1 MTKTRITMATV
12 AKLNLK
18 FTKTQEKAWRTLN
31 KTQCKELVL
40 AWSRQSGKSCFL
52 EFCCIY
58 WLLKKSSNIG
68 YITPQFAHSRKV
80 YSDITRILEP
90 TGLIK
95 TANASTLQI
104 ELVNGNKLSF
114 FSAES
119 PTAIRGNTFK
129 GLCVIDE
136 AAFIADTTSDGQDFF
151 NSILMPT
158 CKAHKPK
165 VIYAST
171 PLAKSGTFYNK
182 FMRGQEQHLRDASN
196 KVYSIKATI
205 YDDSLLTEEEIQ
217 DIKDSIPEA
226 SFEREFMVEFMDNAL
241 SAFSD
246 YTDKFTLK
254 KQIDFNQPL
263 WIGVDFHSVGSDS
276 TILTLI
282 NKENDVWQYEIKGG
296 LDAQY
301 RQIADIIDKCKKLVI
316 AYMESNSIGEV
327 MLNEVKKLTKQ
338 RSKVIEWCTTNDSKE
353 TQVGLVQTL
362 MTKDMM
368 HFEEKNTQLKNQL
381 DVFGYSISK
390 SKRITYSALSGQHDD
405 RVLSLMIAT
414 QAKEDYAYSGGS
426 NIVFIKGGNSRMSM
440 R

>member
-1 MTKTRITMATV
+1 MATV

-18 FTKTQEKAWRTLN
+18 FTKTQEKAWRILN
-31 KTQCKELVL
+31 MANCKELVL
-40 AWSRQSGKSCFL
+40 AWSRQSGKSVFL

-58 WLLKKSSNIG
+58 FLLKKWANIG

-80 YSDITRILEP
+80 YSDIIKILEP

-104 ELVNGNKLSF
+104 ELINGNRLSF

-119 PTAIRGNTFK
+119 PTAIRGNSFR
-129 GLCVIDE
+129 GLVVVDE
-136 AAFIADTTSDGQDFF
+136 AAFINDTTSDGQDFF

-158 CKAHKPK
+158 CKAYKPK

-171 PLAKSGTFYNK
+171 PLAKSGTFYTK
-182 FMRGQEQHLRDASN
+182 FMRGQEGHPHTDTPN

-205 YDDSLLTEEEIQ
+205 YDDSLITAEEIEE
-217 DIKDSIPEA
+217 IKNSIPEA
-226 SFEREFMVEFMDNAL
+226 SFKREFMVEFMDNAM
-241 SAFSD
+241 SAFTD

-276 TILTLI
+276 TIVSLI
-282 NKENDVWQYEIKGG
+282 NADDDVWQIEIKGG

-301 RQIADIIDKCKKLVI
+301 RQIANILDKCKKLVI

-338 RSKVIEWCTTNDSKE
+338 KSKIIEWCTTNESKE
-353 TQVGLVQTL
+353 IQVGLVQTHL
-362 MTKDMM
+362 TKDMM
-368 HFEEKNTQLKNQL
+368 HFEESNKQLKNQF
-381 DVFGYSISK
+381 DTFGYAISK
-390 SKRITYSALSGQHDD
+390 TKKITYAALSGHHDD
-405 RVLSLMIAT
+405 RVLSLMIAM
-414 QAKEDYAYSGGS
+414 QAKEDYQWSNGN
-426 NIVFIKGGNSRMSM
+426 NIVFIKGGVSRMSM

>member
-1 MTKTRITMATV
+1 MATV

-18 FTKTQEKAWRTLN
+18 FTKTQEKAWRILN
-31 KTQCKELVL
+31 MANCKELVL
-40 AWSRQSGKSCFL
+40 AWSRQSGKSVFL

-58 WLLKKSSNIG
+58 FLLKKWANIG

-80 YSDITRILEP
+80 YSDIIKILEP

-104 ELVNGNKLSF
+104 ELINGNRLSF

-119 PTAIRGNTFK
+119 PTAIRGNSFR
-129 GLCVIDE
+129 GLVVVDE
-136 AAFIADTTSDGQDFF
+136 AAFINDTTSDGQDFF

-158 CKAHKPK
+158 CKAYKPK

-171 PLAKSGTFYNK
+171 PLAKSGTFYTK
-182 FMRGQEQHLRDASN
+182 FMRGQEGHPHTDTPN

-205 YDDSLLTEEEIQ
+205 YDDSLITAEEIEE
-217 DIKDSIPEA
+217 IKNSIPEA
-226 SFEREFMVEFMDNAL
+226 SFKREFMVEFMDNAM
-241 SAFSD
+241 SAFTD

-276 TILTLI
+276 TIVSLI
-282 NKENDVWQYEIKGG
+282 NSDNDVWQIEIKGG

-301 RQIADIIDKCKKLVI
+301 RQIANILDKCKKLVI

-338 RSKVIEWCTTNDSKE
+338 RSKVIEWCTTNESKE
-353 TQVGLVQTL
+353 IQVGLVQTHL
-362 MTKDMM
+362 TKDMM
-368 HFEEKNTQLKNQL
+368 HFEESNKQLKNQF
-381 DVFGYSISK
+381 DTFGYAISK
-390 SKRITYSALSGQHDD
+390 TRKITYAALSGHHDD
-405 RVLSLMIAT
+405 RVLSLMIAM

-426 NIVFIKGGNSRMSM
+426 NIVFIKGGVSRMSM

>member
-1 MTKTRITMATV
+1 MATV

-18 FTKTQEKAWRTLN
+18 FTKTQEKAWRILN
-31 KTQCKELVL
+31 MANCKELVL
-40 AWSRQSGKSCFL
+40 AWSRQSGKSVFL

-58 WLLKKSSNIG
+58 FLLKKWANIG

-80 YSDITRILEP
+80 YSDIIKILEP
-90 TGLIK
+90 TGLIR

-104 ELVNGNKLSF
+104 ELINGNRLSF

-119 PTAIRGNTFK
+119 PTAIRGNSFR
-129 GLCVIDE
+129 GLVVVDE
-136 AAFIADTTSDGQDFF
+136 AAFVNDTTSDGQDFF

-158 CKAHKPK
+158 CKAYKPK

-171 PLAKSGTFYNK
+171 PLAKSGTFYTK
-182 FMRGQEQHLRDASN
+182 FMRGQEGHPHTETPN

-205 YDDSLLTEEEIQ
+205 YDDSLITAEEIEE
-217 DIKDSIPEA
+217 IKNSIPEA
-226 SFEREFMVEFMDNAL
+226 SFQREFMVEFMDNAM
-241 SAFSD
+241 SAFTD

-276 TILTLI
+276 TIVSLI
-282 NKENDVWQYEIKGG
+282 NDDDDVWQIEIKGG

-301 RQIADIIDKCKKLVI
+301 RQIANILDKCKKLVI

-338 RSKVIEWCTTNDSKE
+338 KSKIIEWCTTNESKE
-353 TQVGLVQTL
+353 IQVGLVQTHL
-362 MTKDMM
+362 TKDMM
-368 HFEEKNTQLKNQL
+368 HFEESNKQLKNQF
-381 DVFGYSISK
+381 DTFGYAISK
-390 SKRITYSALSGQHDD
+390 TKKITYAALSGHHDD
-405 RVLSLMIAT
+405 RVLSLMIAM

-426 NIVFIKGGNSRMSM
+426 NIVFIKGGVSRMSM

>member
-1 MTKTRITMATV
+1 MATV

-18 FTKTQEKAWRTLN
+18 FTKTQEKAWRILN
-31 KTQCKELVL
+31 MANCKELVL
-40 AWSRQSGKSCFL
+40 AWSRQSGKSVFL

-58 WLLKKSSNIG
+58 FLLKKWANIG

-80 YSDITRILEP
+80 YSDIIKILEP

-104 ELVNGNKLSF
+104 ELINGNRLSF

-119 PTAIRGNTFK
+119 PTAIRGNSFR
-129 GLCVIDE
+129 GLVVVDE
-136 AAFIADTTSDGQDFF
+136 AAFVADTTSDGQDFF

-158 CKAHKPK
+158 CKAYKPK

-171 PLAKSGTFYNK
+171 PLAKSGTFYTK
-182 FMRGQEQHLRDASN
+182 FMRGQEGHPHTDTPN

-205 YDDSLLTEEEIQ
+205 YDDSLITEEEIEE
-217 DIKDSIPEA
+217 IKNSIPEA
-226 SFEREFMVEFMDNAL
+226 SFKREFMVEFMDNAM
-241 SAFSD
+241 SAFTD

-276 TILTLI
+276 TIVSLI
-282 NKENDVWQYEIKGG
+282 NANNDVWQIEIKGG

-301 RQIADIIDKCKKLVI
+301 RQIANILDKCKKLVI

-338 RSKVIEWCTTNDSKE
+338 RSKVIEWCTTNESKE
-353 TQVGLVQTL
+353 IQVGLVQTHL
-362 MTKDMM
+362 TKDMM
-368 HFEEKNTQLKNQL
+368 HFEESNKQLKNQF
-381 DVFGYSISK
+381 DTFSYSISK
-390 SKRITYSALSGQHDD
+390 TRKITYAALSGHHDD
-405 RVLSLMIAT
+405 RVLSLMIAV
-414 QAKEDYAYSGGS
+414 QSKEDYAYSGGS
-426 NIVFIKGGNSRMSM
+426 NIVFIKGGVSRMSM

>member
-1 MTKTRITMATV
+1 MATV

-18 FTKTQEKAWRTLN
+18 FTKTQDKAWRILN
-31 KTQCKELVL
+31 MANCKELVL
-40 AWSRQSGKSCFL
+40 AWSRQSGKSVFL

-58 WLLKKSSNIG
+58 FLLKKWANIG

-80 YSDITRILEP
+80 YSDIIKILEP

-104 ELVNGNKLSF
+104 ELINGNRLSF

-119 PTAIRGNTFK
+119 PTAIRGNSFR
-129 GLCVIDE
+129 GLVVVDE
-136 AAFIADTTSDGQDFF
+136 AAFINDTTSDGQDFF

-158 CKAHKPK
+158 CKAYKPK

-171 PLAKSGTFYNK
+171 PLAKSGTFYTK
-182 FMRGQEQHLRDASN
+182 FMRGREGHPHTDTPN

-205 YDDSLLTEEEIQ
+205 YDDSLITAEEIEE
-217 DIKDSIPEA
+217 IKNSIPEA
-226 SFEREFMVEFMDNAL
+226 SFQREFMVEFMDNAM
-241 SAFSD
+241 SAFTD

-276 TILTLI
+276 TIVSLI
-282 NKENDVWQYEIKGG
+282 NSDNDVWQIEIKGG

-301 RQIADIIDKCKKLVI
+301 RQIANILDKCKKLVI

-338 RSKVIEWCTTNDSKE
+338 RSKIIEWCTTNESKE
-353 TQVGLVQTL
+353 IQVGLVQTHL
-362 MTKDMM
+362 TKDMM
-368 HFEEKNTQLKNQL
+368 HFEENNKQLKNQF
-381 DVFGYSISK
+381 DTFGYSISK
-390 SKRITYSALSGQHDD
+390 TRKITYAALSGHHDD
-405 RVLSLMIAT
+405 RVLSLMIAM

-426 NIVFIKGGNSRMSM
+426 NIVFIKGGVSRMSM

>member
-1 MTKTRITMATV
+1 MATV

-18 FTKTQEKAWRTLN
+18 FTKTQEKAWRILN
-31 KTQCKELVL
+31 MANCKELVL
-40 AWSRQSGKSCFL
+40 AWSRQSGKSVFL

-58 WLLKKSSNIG
+58 FLLKKWANIG

-80 YSDITRILEP
+80 YSDIIKILEP

-104 ELVNGNKLSF
+104 ELINGNRLSF

-119 PTAIRGNTFK
+119 PTAIRGNSFR
-129 GLCVIDE
+129 GLVVIDE
-136 AAFIADTTSDGQDFF
+136 AAFVADTTSDGQDFF

-158 CKAHKPK
+158 CKAYKPK

-171 PLAKSGTFYNK
+171 PLAKSGTFYTK
-182 FMRGQEQHLRDASN
+182 FMRGQEGHPHTDTPN

-205 YDDSLLTEEEIQ
+205 YDDSLITEEEIEE
-217 DIKDSIPEA
+217 IKNSIPEA
-226 SFEREFMVEFMDNAL
+226 SFKREFMVEFMDNAM
-241 SAFSD
+241 SAFTD

-276 TILTLI
+276 TIVSLL
-282 NKENDVWQYEIKGG
+282 NADNDVWQIEIKGG

-301 RQIADIIDKCKKLVI
+301 RQIANILDKCKKLVI

-338 RSKVIEWCTTNDSKE
+338 RSKVIEWCTTNESKE
-353 TQVGLVQTL
+353 IQVGLVQTHL
-362 MTKDMM
+362 TKDMM
-368 HFEEKNTQLKNQL
+368 HFEEANKQLKNQF
-381 DVFGYSISK
+381 DTFSYSISK
-390 SKRITYSALSGQHDD
+390 TRKITYAALSGHHDD
-405 RVLSLMIAT
+405 RVLSLMIAM

-426 NIVFIKGGNSRMSM
+426 NIVFIKGGVSRMSM

>member
-1 MTKTRITMATV
+1 MATV

-18 FTKTQEKAWRTLN
+18 FTKTQEKAWRILN
-31 KTQCKELVL
+31 MANCKELVL
-40 AWSRQSGKSCFL
+40 AWSRQSGKSVFL

-58 WLLKKSSNIG
+58 FLLKKWANIG

-80 YSDITRILEP
+80 YSDIIKILEP

-104 ELVNGNKLSF
+104 ELINGNRLSF

-119 PTAIRGNTFK
+119 PTAIRGNSFR
-129 GLCVIDE
+129 GLVVVDE
-136 AAFIADTTSDGQDFF
+136 AAFVNDTTSDGQDFF

-158 CKAHKPK
+158 CKAYKPK

-171 PLAKSGTFYNK
+171 PLAKSGTFYTK
-182 FMRGQEQHLRDASN
+182 FMRGQEGHPHTDTPN

-205 YDDSLLTEEEIQ
+205 YDDSLITAEEIEE
-217 DIKDSIPEA
+217 IKNSIPEA
-226 SFEREFMVEFMDNAL
+226 SFKREFMVEFMDNAM
-241 SAFSD
+241 SAFTD

-276 TILTLI
+276 TIVSLI
-282 NKENDVWQYEIKGG
+282 NTDNDVWQIEIKGG

-301 RQIADIIDKCKKLVI
+301 RQIANILDKCKKLVI
-316 AYMESNSIGEV
+316 AYMESNSIGKT
-327 MLNEVKKLTKQ
+327 MTNEIFKLTKQ
-338 RSKVIEWCTTNDSKE
+338 KSKIIEWCTTNESKE
-353 TQVGLVQTL
+353 IQVGLVQTHL
-362 MTKDMM
+362 TKDMM
-368 HFEEKNTQLKNQL
+368 HFEESNKQLKNQF
-381 DVFGYSISK
+381 DTFGYAISK
-390 SKRITYSALSGQHDD
+390 TKKITYAALSGHHDD
-405 RVLSLMIAT
+405 RVLSLMIAM
-414 QAKEDYAYSGGS
+414 QAKEDYQWSNGS
-426 NIVFIKGGNSRMSM
+426 NIVFIKGGVSRMSM

>member
-1 MTKTRITMATV
+1 MATV

-18 FTKTQEKAWRTLN
+18 FTKTQEKAWRILN
-31 KTQCKELVL
+31 MANCKELVL
-40 AWSRQSGKSCFL
+40 AWSRQSGKSVFL

-58 WLLKKSSNIG
+58 FLLKKWANIG

-80 YSDITRILEP
+80 YSDIIKILEP

-104 ELVNGNKLSF
+104 ELINGNRLSF

-119 PTAIRGNTFK
+119 PTAIRGNSFR
-129 GLCVIDE
+129 GLVVVDE
-136 AAFIADTTSDGQDFF
+136 AAFINDTTSDGQDFF

-158 CKAHKPK
+158 CKSYKPK
-165 VIYAST
+165 LIYAST
-171 PLAKSGTFYNK
+171 PLAKSGTFYTK
-182 FMRGQEQHLRDASN
+182 FMRGQEGHPHTDTPN

-205 YDDSLLTEEEIQ
+205 YDDSLITTEEIEEI
-217 DIKDSIPEA
+217 KNSIPEA
-226 SFEREFMVEFMDNAL
+226 SFQREFMVEFMDNAM
-241 SAFSD
+241 SAFTD

-276 TILTLI
+276 TIVSLI
-282 NKENDVWQYEIKGG
+282 NADNDVWQIEIKGG

-301 RQIADIIDKCKKLVI
+301 RQIANILDKCKKLTI
-316 AYMESNSIGEV
+316 AYLESNSIGQV

-338 RSKVIEWCTTNDSKE
+338 KSKIIEWCTTNESKE
-353 TQVGLVQTL
+353 IQVGLVQTHL
-362 MTKDMM
+362 TKDMM
-368 HFEEKNTQLKNQL
+368 HFEENNKQLKNQF
-381 DVFGYSISK
+381 DTFGYSISK
-390 SKRITYSALSGQHDD
+390 TRKITYAALSGHHDD
-405 RVLSLMIAT
+405 RVLSLMIAM

-426 NIVFIKGGNSRMSM
+426 NIVFIKGGVSRMSM

>member
-1 MTKTRITMATV
+1 MATV

-18 FTKTQEKAWRTLN
+18 FTKTQEKAWRILN
-31 KTQCKELVL
+31 MANCKELVL
-40 AWSRQSGKSCFL
+40 AWSRQSGKSVFL

-58 WLLKKSSNIG
+58 FLLKKWANIG

-80 YSDITRILEP
+80 YSDIIKILEP

-104 ELVNGNKLSF
+104 ELINGNRLSF

-119 PTAIRGNTFK
+119 PTAIRGNSFR
-129 GLCVIDE
+129 GLVVVDE
-136 AAFIADTTSDGQDFF
+136 AAFVNDTTSDGQDFF

-158 CKAHKPK
+158 CKAYKPK

-171 PLAKSGTFYNK
+171 PLAKSGTFYTK
-182 FMRGQEQHLRDASN
+182 FMRGKEGHPHTDTPN

-205 YDDSLLTEEEIQ
+205 YDDSLITAEEIEE
-217 DIKDSIPEA
+217 IKNSIPEA
-226 SFEREFMVEFMDNAL
+226 SFQREFMVEFMDNAM
-241 SAFSD
+241 SAFTD

-276 TILTLI
+276 TIVSLI
-282 NKENDVWQYEIKGG
+282 NSDNDVWQIEIKGG

-301 RQIADIIDKCKKLVI
+301 RQIANILDKCKKLVI

-338 RSKVIEWCTTNDSKE
+338 KSKIIEWCTTNESKE
-353 TQVGLVQTL
+353 IQVGLVQTHL
-362 MTKDMM
+362 TKDMM
-368 HFEEKNTQLKNQL
+368 HFEESNKQLKNQF
-381 DVFGYSISK
+381 DTFGYAISK
-390 SKRITYSALSGQHDD
+390 TRKITYAALSGHHDD
-405 RVLSLMIAT
+405 RVLSLMIAM

-426 NIVFIKGGNSRMSM
+426 NIVFIKGGVSRMSM

>member
-1 MTKTRITMATV
+1 MATV

-18 FTKTQEKAWRTLN
+18 FTKTQEKAWRILN
-31 KTQCKELVL
+31 MANCKELVL
-40 AWSRQSGKSCFL
+40 AWSRQSGKSVFL

-58 WLLKKSSNIG
+58 FLLKKWANIG

-80 YSDITRILEP
+80 YSDIIKILEP

-104 ELVNGNKLSF
+104 ELINGNRLSF

-119 PTAIRGNTFK
+119 PTAIRGNSFR
-129 GLCVIDE
+129 GLVVVDE
-136 AAFIADTTSDGQDFF
+136 AAFINDTTSDGQDFF

-158 CKAHKPK
+158 CKSYKPK
-165 VIYAST
+165 LIYAST
-171 PLAKSGTFYNK
+171 PLAKSGTFYTK
-182 FMRGQEQHLRDASN
+182 FMRGQEGHPHTDTPN

-205 YDDSLLTEEEIQ
+205 YDDSLITAEEIEE
-217 DIKDSIPEA
+217 IKNSIPEA
-226 SFEREFMVEFMDNAL
+226 SFKREFMVEFMDNAM
-241 SAFSD
+241 SAFTD

-276 TILTLI
+276 TVVSLI
-282 NKENDVWQYEIKGG
+282 NTDNDVWQIEIKGG

-301 RQIADIIDKCKKLVI
+301 RQIANILDKCKKLVI

-338 RSKVIEWCTTNDSKE
+338 KSKIIEWCTTNESKE
-353 TQVGLVQTL
+353 IQVGLVQTHL
-362 MTKDMM
+362 TKDMM
-368 HFEEKNTQLKNQL
+368 HFEENNKQLKNQF
-381 DVFGYSISK
+381 DTFGYSISK
-390 SKRITYSALSGQHDD
+390 TRKITYAALSGHHDD
-405 RVLSLMIAT
+405 RVLSLMIAM

-426 NIVFIKGGNSRMSM
+426 NIVFIKGGVSRMSM

>member
-1 MTKTRITMATV
+1 MATV
-12 AKLNLK
+12 AKLNLR
-18 FTKTQEKAWRTLN
+18 FTKTQEKAWRILN
-31 KTQCKELVL
+31 MANCKELVL
-40 AWSRQSGKSCFL
+40 AWSRQSGKSVFL

-58 WLLKKSSNIG
+58 FLLKKWANIG

-80 YSDITRILEP
+80 YSDIIKILEP

-104 ELVNGNKLSF
+104 ELINGNRLSF

-119 PTAIRGNTFK
+119 PTAIRGNSFR
-129 GLCVIDE
+129 GLVVVDE
-136 AAFIADTTSDGQDFF
+136 AAFINDTTSDGQDFF

-158 CKAHKPK
+158 CKSYKPK
-165 VIYAST
+165 LIYAST
-171 PLAKSGTFYNK
+171 PLAKSGTFYTK
-182 FMRGQEQHLRDASN
+182 FMRGQEGHPHTETPN

-205 YDDSLLTEEEIQ
+205 YDDSLITEDEIEEI
-217 DIKDSIPEA
+217 KNSIPEA
-226 SFEREFMVEFMDNAL
+226 SFKREFMVEFMDNAM
-241 SAFSD
+241 SAFTD

-276 TILTLI
+276 TIVSLI
-282 NKENDVWQYEIKGG
+282 NSDNDVWQIEIKGG

-301 RQIADIIDKCKKLVI
+301 RQIANILDKCKKLI
-316 AYMESNSIGEV
+316 TAYLESNSIGQV

-338 RSKVIEWCTTNDSKE
+338 KSKIIEWCTTNESKE
-353 TQVGLVQTL
+353 IQVGLVQTHL
-362 MTKDMM
+362 TKDMM
-368 HFEEKNTQLKNQL
+368 HFEESNKQLKNQF
-381 DVFGYSISK
+381 DTFSYSISK
-390 SKRITYSALSGQHDD
+390 TRKITYAALSGHHDD
-405 RVLSLMIAT
+405 RVLSLMIAM

-426 NIVFIKGGNSRMSM
+426 NIVFIKGGVSRMSM

>member
-1 MTKTRITMATV
+1 MATV

-18 FTKTQEKAWRTLN
+18 FTKTQEKAWRILN
-31 KTQCKELVL
+31 MANCKELVL
-40 AWSRQSGKSCFL
+40 AWSRQSGKSVFL

-58 WLLKKSSNIG
+58 FLLKKWANIG

-80 YSDITRILEP
+80 YSDIIKILEP

-104 ELVNGNKLSF
+104 ELINGNRLSF

-119 PTAIRGNTFK
+119 PTAIRGNSFR
-129 GLCVIDE
+129 GLVVVDE
-136 AAFIADTTSDGQDFF
+136 AAFVNDTTSDGQDFF

-158 CKAHKPK
+158 CKAYKPK

-171 PLAKSGTFYNK
+171 PLAKSGTFYTK
-182 FMRGQEQHLRDASN
+182 FMRGQEGHPHTDTPN

-205 YDDSLLTEEEIQ
+205 YDDSLITAEEIEE
-217 DIKDSIPEA
+217 IKNSIPEA
-226 SFEREFMVEFMDNAL
+226 SFQREFMVEFMDNAM
-241 SAFSD
+241 SAFTD

-276 TILTLI
+276 TIVSLI
-282 NKENDVWQYEIKGG
+282 NTDNDVWQIEIKGG

-301 RQIADIIDKCKKLVI
+301 RQIANILDKCKKLVI

-338 RSKVIEWCTTNDSKE
+338 KSKIIEWCTTNESKE
-353 TQVGLVQTL
+353 IQVGLVQTHL
-362 MTKDMM
+362 TKDMM
-368 HFEEKNTQLKNQL
+368 HFEESNKQLKNQF
-381 DVFGYSISK
+381 DTFGYSISK
-390 SKRITYSALSGQHDD
+390 TRKITYAALSGHHDD
-405 RVLSLMIAT
+405 KVLSLMIAM

-426 NIVFIKGGNSRMSM
+426 NIVFIKGGVSRMSM

>member
-1 MTKTRITMATV
+1 MATV

-18 FTKTQEKAWRTLN
+18 FTKTQEKAWRILN
-31 KTQCKELVL
+31 MTKCKELVL
-40 AWSRQSGKSCFL
+40 AWSRQSGKSVFL

-58 WLLKKSSNIG
+58 FLLKKWANIG

-80 YSDITRILEP
+80 YSDIIKILEP

-104 ELVNGNKLSF
+104 ELINGNRLSF

-119 PTAIRGNTFK
+119 PTAIRGNSFR
-129 GLCVIDE
+129 GLVVVDE
-136 AAFIADTTSDGQDFF
+136 AAFINDTTSDGQDFF

-158 CKAHKPK
+158 CKAYKPK

-171 PLAKSGTFYNK
+171 PLAKSGTFYTK
-182 FMRGQEQHLRDASN
+182 FMRGQEGHPHTDTPN

-205 YDDSLLTEEEIQ
+205 YDDSLITAEEIEE
-217 DIKDSIPEA
+217 IKNSIPEA
-226 SFEREFMVEFMDNAL
+226 SFQREFMVEFMDNAM
-241 SAFSD
+241 SAFTD

-276 TILTLI
+276 TIVSLI
-282 NKENDVWQYEIKGG
+282 NTDNDVWQIEIKGG

-301 RQIADIIDKCKKLVI
+301 RQIANILDKCKKLVI

-338 RSKVIEWCTTNDSKE
+338 RSKIIEWCTTNESKE
-353 TQVGLVQTL
+353 IQVGLVQTHL
-362 MTKDMM
+362 TKDMM
-368 HFEEKNTQLKNQL
+368 HFEENNKQLKNQF
-381 DVFGYSISK
+381 DTFGYAISK
-390 SKRITYSALSGQHDD
+390 TRKITYAALSGHHDD
-405 RVLSLMIAT
+405 RVLSLMIAM

-426 NIVFIKGGNSRMSM
+426 NIVFIKGGVSRMSM

>member
-1 MTKTRITMATV
+1 MATV

-18 FTKTQEKAWRTLN
+18 FTKTQEKAWRILN
-31 KTQCKELVL
+31 MANCKELVL
-40 AWSRQSGKSCFL
+40 AWSRQSGKSVFL

-58 WLLKKSSNIG
+58 FLLKKWANIG

-80 YSDITRILEP
+80 YSDIIKILEP

-104 ELVNGNKLSF
+104 ELINGNRLSF

-119 PTAIRGNTFK
+119 PTAIRGNSFR
-129 GLCVIDE
+129 GLVVVDE
-136 AAFIADTTSDGQDFF
+136 AAFVNDTTSDGQDFF

-158 CKAHKPK
+158 CKAYKPK

-171 PLAKSGTFYNK
+171 PLAKSGTFYTK
-182 FMRGQEQHLRDASN
+182 FMRGQEGHPHTETPN

-205 YDDSLLTEEEIQ
+205 YDDSLITEEEIEE
-217 DIKDSIPEA
+217 IKNSIPEA
-226 SFEREFMVEFMDNAL
+226 SFQREFMVEFMDNAM
-241 SAFSD
+241 SAFTD

-254 KQIDFNQPL
+254 KPIDFNQAL
-263 WIGVDFHSVGSDS
+263 WVGVDFHSVGSDS
-276 TILTLI
+276 TIVTLI
-282 NKENDVWQYEIKGG
+282 NADNDVWQIDIKGG

-301 RQIADIIDKCKKLVI
+301 RQIANILDKCKKLVI

-338 RSKVIEWCTTNDSKE
+338 KSKIIEWCTTNESKE
-353 TQVGLVQTL
+353 IQVGLVQTHL
-362 MTKDMM
+362 TKDMM
-368 HFEEKNTQLKNQL
+368 HFEENNKQLKNQF
-381 DVFGYSISK
+381 DTFGYSISK
-390 SKRITYSALSGQHDD
+390 TRKITYAALSGHHDD
-405 RVLSLMIAT
+405 RVLSLMIAM

-426 NIVFIKGGNSRMSM
+426 NIVFIKGGVSRMSM

>member
-1 MTKTRITMATV
+1 MATV

-18 FTKTQEKAWRTLN
+18 FTKTQEKAWRILN
-31 KTQCKELVL
+31 MANCKELVL
-40 AWSRQSGKSCFL
+40 AWSRQSGKSVFL

-58 WLLKKSSNIG
+58 FLLKKWANIG

-80 YSDITRILEP
+80 YSDIIKILEP

-104 ELVNGNKLSF
+104 ELINGNRLSF

-119 PTAIRGNTFK
+119 PTAIRGNSFR
-129 GLCVIDE
+129 GLVVIDE
-136 AAFIADTTSDGQDFF
+136 AAFVADTTSDGQDFF

-158 CKAHKPK
+158 CKAYKPK

-171 PLAKSGTFYNK
+171 PLAKSGTFYTK
-182 FMRGQEQHLRDASN
+182 FMRGQEGHPHTDTPN

-205 YDDSLLTEEEIQ
+205 YDDSLINEEEIEE
-217 DIKDSIPEA
+217 IKNSIPEA
-226 SFEREFMVEFMDNAL
+226 SFKREFMVEFMDNAM
-241 SAFSD
+241 SAFTD

-276 TILTLI
+276 TIVSLI
-282 NKENDVWQYEIKGG
+282 NADNDVWQIEIKGG

-301 RQIADIIDKCKKLVI
+301 RQIANILDKSKKLVI

-338 RSKVIEWCTTNDSKE
+338 RSKVIEWCTTNESKE
-353 TQVGLVQTL
+353 IQVGLVQTHL
-362 MTKDMM
+362 TKDMM
-368 HFEEKNTQLKNQL
+368 HFEEINKQLKNQF
-381 DVFGYSISK
+381 DTFGYSISK
-390 SKRITYSALSGQHDD
+390 TRKITYAALSGHHDD
-405 RVLSLMIAT
+405 RVLSLMIAV

-426 NIVFIKGGNSRMSM
+426 NIVFIKGGVSRMSM

>member
-1 MTKTRITMATV
+1 MATV

-18 FTKTQEKAWRTLN
+18 FTKTQEKAWRILN
-31 KTQCKELVL
+31 MANCKELVL
-40 AWSRQSGKSCFL
+40 AWSRQSGKSVFL

-58 WLLKKSSNIG
+58 FLLKKWANIG

-80 YSDITRILEP
+80 YSDIIKILEP

-104 ELVNGNKLSF
+104 ELINGNRLSF

-119 PTAIRGNTFK
+119 PTAIRGNSFR
-129 GLCVIDE
+129 GLVVIDE
-136 AAFIADTTSDGQDFF
+136 AAFINDTTSDGQDFF

-158 CKAHKPK
+158 CKSYKPK
-165 VIYAST
+165 VVYAST
-171 PLAKSGTFYNK
+171 PLAKSGTFYTK
-182 FMRGQEQHLRDASN
+182 FMRGQEGHPHTETPN

-205 YDDSLLTEEEIQ
+205 YDDSLITEEEIEE
-217 DIKDSIPEA
+217 IKNSIPEA
-226 SFEREFMVEFMDNAL
+226 SFNREFMVEFMDNAM
-241 SAFSD
+241 SAFTD

-276 TILTLI
+276 TVVSLI
-282 NKENDVWQYEIKGG
+282 NADNDVWQIEIKGG

-301 RQIADIIDKCKKLVI
+301 RQIANILDKCKKLTI
-316 AYMESNSIGEV
+316 AYLESNSIGQV

-338 RSKVIEWCTTNDSKE
+338 RSKVIEWCTTNESKE
-353 TQVGLVQTL
+353 IQVGLVQTHL
-362 MTKDMM
+362 TKDMM
-368 HFEEKNTQLKNQL
+368 HFEENNKQLKNQF
-381 DVFGYSISK
+381 DTFSYSISK
-390 SKRITYSALSGQHDD
+390 TRKITYAALSGHHDD
-405 RVLSLMIAT
+405 RVLSLMIAM
-414 QAKEDYAYSGGS
+414 QAKEDYQWSNGN
-426 NIVFIKGGNSRMSM
+426 NIVFIKGGVSRMSM

>member
-1 MTKTRITMATV
+1 MA
-12 AKLNLK
+12 N
-18 FTKTQEKAWRTLN
+18 
-31 KTQCKELVL
+31 CKELVL
-40 AWSRQSGKSCFL
+40 AWSRQSGKSVFL

-58 WLLKKSSNIG
+58 FLLKKWANIG

-80 YSDITRILEP
+80 YSDIIKILEP

-104 ELVNGNKLSF
+104 ELINGNRLSF

-119 PTAIRGNTFK
+119 PTAIRGNSFR
-129 GLCVIDE
+129 GLVVVDE
-136 AAFIADTTSDGQDFF
+136 AAFINDTTSDGQDFF

-158 CKAHKPK
+158 CKAYKPK

-171 PLAKSGTFYNK
+171 PLAKSGTFYTK
-182 FMRGQEQHLRDASN
+182 FMRGQEGHPHTDTPN

-205 YDDSLLTEEEIQ
+205 YDDSLITAEEIEE
-217 DIKDSIPEA
+217 IKNSIPEA
-226 SFEREFMVEFMDNAL
+226 SFQREFMVEFMDNAM
-241 SAFSD
+241 SAFTD

-276 TILTLI
+276 TIVSLI
-282 NKENDVWQYEIKGG
+282 NSDNDVWQIEIKGG

-301 RQIADIIDKCKKLVI
+301 RQIANILDKCKKLVI

-338 RSKVIEWCTTNDSKE
+338 RSKIIEWCTTNESKE
-353 TQVGLVQTL
+353 IQVGLVQTHL
-362 MTKDMM
+362 TKDMM
-368 HFEEKNTQLKNQL
+368 HFEENNKQLKNQF
-381 DVFGYSISK
+381 DTFGYSISK
-390 SKRITYSALSGQHDD
+390 TRKITYAALSGHHDD
-405 RVLSLMIAT
+405 RVLSLMIAM
-414 QAKEDYAYSGGS
+414 QSKEDYAYSGGS
-426 NIVFIKGGNSRMSM
+426 NIVFIKGGVSRMSM

>member
-1 MTKTRITMATV
+1 MA
-12 AKLNLK
+12 N
-18 FTKTQEKAWRTLN
+18 
-31 KTQCKELVL
+31 CKELVL
-40 AWSRQSGKSCFL
+40 AWSRQSGKSVFL

-58 WLLKKSSNIG
+58 FLLKKWANIG

-80 YSDITRILEP
+80 YSDIIKILEP

-104 ELVNGNKLSF
+104 ELINGNRLSF

-119 PTAIRGNTFK
+119 PTAIRGNSFR
-129 GLCVIDE
+129 GLVVVDE
-136 AAFIADTTSDGQDFF
+136 AAFVNDTTSDGQDFF

-158 CKAHKPK
+158 CKAYKPK

-171 PLAKSGTFYNK
+171 PLAKSGTFYTK
-182 FMRGQEQHLRDASN
+182 FMRGQEGHPHTDTPN

-205 YDDSLLTEEEIQ
+205 YDDSLITAEEIEE
-217 DIKDSIPEA
+217 IKNSIPEA
-226 SFEREFMVEFMDNAL
+226 SFQREFMVEFMDNAM
-241 SAFSD
+241 SAFTD

-276 TILTLI
+276 TIVSLI
-282 NKENDVWQYEIKGG
+282 NADNDVWQIEIKGG

-301 RQIADIIDKCKKLVI
+301 RQIANILDKCKKLVI
-316 AYMESNSIGEV
+316 AYMESNSIGKT
-327 MLNEVKKLTKQ
+327 MTNEIFKLTKQ
-338 RSKVIEWCTTNDSKE
+338 RSKIIEWCTTNESKE
-353 TQVGLVQTL
+353 IQVGLVQTHL
-362 MTKDMM
+362 TKDMM
-368 HFEEKNTQLKNQL
+368 HFEESNKQLKNQF
-381 DVFGYSISK
+381 DTFGYSISK
-390 SKRITYSALSGQHDD
+390 TRKITYAALSGHHDD
-405 RVLSLMIAT
+405 RVLSLMIAM

-426 NIVFIKGGNSRMSM
+426 NIVFIKGGVSRMSM

>member
-1 MTKTRITMATV
+1 MATV

-18 FTKTQEKAWRTLN
+18 FTKTQKKAWRILN
-31 KTQCKELVL
+31 MANCKELVL
-40 AWSRQSGKSCFL
+40 AWSRQSGKSVFL

-58 WLLKKSSNIG
+58 FLLKKWANIG

-80 YSDITRILEP
+80 YSDIIKILEP

-104 ELVNGNKLSF
+104 ELINGNRLSF

-119 PTAIRGNTFK
+119 PTAIRGNSFR
-129 GLCVIDE
+129 GLVVCDE
-136 AAFIADTTSDGQDFF
+136 AAFINDTTSDGQDFF

-158 CKAHKPK
+158 CKSYKPK
-165 VIYAST
+165 VVYAST
-171 PLAKSGTFYNK
+171 PLAKSGTFYTK
-182 FMRGQEQHLRDASN
+182 FMRGQEGHPHTETPN

-205 YDDSLLTEEEIQ
+205 YDDSLITEDEIEEI
-217 DIKDSIPEA
+217 KNSIPEA
-226 SFEREFMVEFMDNAL
+226 SFQREFMVEFMDNAM
-241 SAFSD
+241 SAFTD

-276 TILTLI
+276 TIVSLI
-282 NKENDVWQYEIKGG
+282 NADNDVWQIEIKGG

-301 RQIADIIDKCKKLVI
+301 RQIANILDKCKKLTI
-316 AYMESNSIGEV
+316 AYLESNSIGQV

-338 RSKVIEWCTTNDSKE
+338 RSKVIEWCTTNESKE
-353 TQVGLVQTL
+353 IQVGLVQTHL
-362 MTKDMM
+362 TKDMM
-368 HFEEKNTQLKNQL
+368 HFEENNKQLKNQF
-381 DVFGYSISK
+381 DTFGYSISK
-390 SKRITYSALSGQHDD
+390 TRKITYAALSGHHDD
-405 RVLSLMIAT
+405 RVLSLMIAM
-414 QAKEDYAYSGGS
+414 QAKEDYQWSNGS
-426 NIVFIKGGNSRMSM
+426 NIVFIKGGVSRMSM

>member
-1 MTKTRITMATV
+1 MA
-12 AKLNLK
+12 N
-18 FTKTQEKAWRTLN
+18 
-31 KTQCKELVL
+31 CKELVL
-40 AWSRQSGKSCFL
+40 AWSRQSGKSVFL

-58 WLLKKSSNIG
+58 FLLKKWANIG

-80 YSDITRILEP
+80 YSDIIKILEP

-104 ELVNGNKLSF
+104 ELINGNRLSF

-119 PTAIRGNTFK
+119 PTAIRGNSFR
-129 GLCVIDE
+129 GLVVVDE
-136 AAFIADTTSDGQDFF
+136 AAFINDTTSDGQDFF

-158 CKAHKPK
+158 CKAYKPK

-171 PLAKSGTFYNK
+171 PLAKSGTFYTK
-182 FMRGQEQHLRDASN
+182 FMRGQEGHPHTDTPN

-205 YDDSLLTEEEIQ
+205 YDDSLITAEEIEE
-217 DIKDSIPEA
+217 IKNSIPEA
-226 SFEREFMVEFMDNAL
+226 SFKREFMVEFMDNAM
-241 SAFSD
+241 SAFTD

-276 TILTLI
+276 TIVSLI
-282 NKENDVWQYEIKGG
+282 NSDNDVWQIEIKGG

-301 RQIADIIDKCKKLVI
+301 RQIANILDKCKKLI
-316 AYMESNSIGEV
+316 TAYLESNSIGQV

-338 RSKVIEWCTTNDSKE
+338 KSKIIEWCTTNESKE
-353 TQVGLVQTL
+353 IQVGLVQTHL
-362 MTKDMM
+362 TKDMM
-368 HFEEKNTQLKNQL
+368 HFEENNKQLKNQF
-381 DVFGYSISK
+381 DTFGYSISK
-390 SKRITYSALSGQHDD
+390 TRKITYAALSGHHDD
-405 RVLSLMIAT
+405 RVLSLMIAM
-414 QAKEDYAYSGGS
+414 QAKEDYAYSGGN
-426 NIVFIKGGNSRMSM
+426 NIVFIKGGVPRMSM

>member
-1 MTKTRITMATV
+1 MATV

-18 FTKTQEKAWRTLN
+18 FTKTQEKAWRILN
-31 KTQCKELVL
+31 MANCKELVL
-40 AWSRQSGKSCFL
+40 AWSRQSGKSVFL

-58 WLLKKSSNIG
+58 FLLKKWANIG

-80 YSDITRILEP
+80 YSDIIKILEP

-104 ELVNGNKLSF
+104 ELINGNRLSF

-119 PTAIRGNTFK
+119 PTAIRGNSFR
-129 GLCVIDE
+129 GLVVVDE
-136 AAFIADTTSDGQDFF
+136 AAFVNDTTSDGQDFF

-158 CKAHKPK
+158 CKAYKPK

-171 PLAKSGTFYNK
+171 PLAKSGTFYTK
-182 FMRGQEQHLRDASN
+182 FMRGQEGHPHTETPN

-205 YDDSLLTEEEIQ
+205 YDDSLITEEEIEE
-217 DIKDSIPEA
+217 IKNSIPEA
-226 SFEREFMVEFMDNAL
+226 SFQREFMVEFMDNAM
-241 SAFSD
+241 SAFTD

-276 TILTLI
+276 TIVSLI
-282 NKENDVWQYEIKGG
+282 NADNDVWQIEIKGG

-301 RQIADIIDKCKKLVI
+301 RQIANILDKCKKITI
-316 AYMESNSIGEV
+316 AYLESNSIGEV

-338 RSKVIEWCTTNDSKE
+338 KSKIIEWCTTNESKE
-353 TQVGLVQTL
+353 IQVGLVQTHL
-362 MTKDMM
+362 TKDMM
-368 HFEEKNTQLKNQL
+368 HFEENNKQLKNQF
-381 DVFGYSISK
+381 DTFGYSISK
-390 SKRITYSALSGQHDD
+390 TRKITYAALSGHHDD
-405 RVLSLMIAT
+405 RVLSLMIAM

-426 NIVFIKGGNSRMSM
+426 NIVFIKGGVSRMSM

>member
-1 MTKTRITMATV
+1 MATV

-18 FTKTQEKAWRTLN
+18 FTKTQDKAWRILN
-31 KTQCKELVL
+31 MANCKELVL
-40 AWSRQSGKSCFL
+40 AWSRQSGKSVFL

-58 WLLKKSSNIG
+58 FLLKKWANIG

-80 YSDITRILEP
+80 YSDIIKILEP

-104 ELVNGNKLSF
+104 ELINGNRLSF

-119 PTAIRGNTFK
+119 PTAIRGNSFR
-129 GLCVIDE
+129 GLVVVDE
-136 AAFIADTTSDGQDFF
+136 AAFINDTTSDGQDFF

-158 CKAHKPK
+158 CKSYKPK
-165 VIYAST
+165 LIYAST
-171 PLAKSGTFYNK
+171 PLAKSGTFYTK
-182 FMRGQEQHLRDASN
+182 FMRGQEGHPHTDTPN

-205 YDDSLLTEEEIQ
+205 YDDSLITAEEIEE
-217 DIKDSIPEA
+217 IKNSIPEA
-226 SFEREFMVEFMDNAL
+226 SFQREFMVEFMDNAM
-241 SAFSD
+241 SAFTD

-276 TILTLI
+276 TIVSLI
-282 NKENDVWQYEIKGG
+282 NSDNDVWQIEIKGG

-301 RQIADIIDKCKKLVI
+301 RQIANILDKCKKLVI

-338 RSKVIEWCTTNDSKE
+338 RSKIIEWCTTNESKE
-353 TQVGLVQTL
+353 IQVGLVQTHL
-362 MTKDMM
+362 TKDMM
-368 HFEEKNTQLKNQL
+368 HFEENNKQLKNQF
-381 DVFGYSISK
+381 DTFGYSISK
-390 SKRITYSALSGQHDD
+390 TRKITYAALSGHHDD
-405 RVLSLMIAT
+405 RVLSLMIAM
-414 QAKEDYAYSGGS
+414 QSKEDYAYSGGS
-426 NIVFIKGGNSRMSM
+426 NIVFIKGGVSRMSM

>member
-1 MTKTRITMATV
+1 MATV
-12 AKLNLK
+12 AKLNLR
-18 FTKTQEKAWRTLN
+18 FTKTQEKAWRILN
-31 KTQCKELVL
+31 MVHCKELVL
-40 AWSRQSGKSCFL
+40 AWSRQSGKSVFL

-58 WLLKKSSNIG
+58 FLLKKWANIG

-80 YSDITRILEP
+80 YSDIIKILEP

-104 ELVNGNKLSF
+104 ELINGNRLSF

-119 PTAIRGNTFK
+119 PTAIRGNSFR
-129 GLCVIDE
+129 GLVVVDE
-136 AAFIADTTSDGQDFF
+136 AAFVNDTTSDGQDFF

-158 CKAHKPK
+158 CKAYKPK

-171 PLAKSGTFYNK
+171 PLAKSGTFYTK
-182 FMRGQEQHLRDASN
+182 FMRGQEGHPHTETPN

-205 YDDSLLTEEEIQ
+205 YDDSLVTKEEIEE
-217 DIKDSIPEA
+217 IKNSIPEA
-226 SFEREFMVEFMDNAL
+226 SFQREFMVEFMDNAM
-241 SAFSD
+241 SAFTD

-254 KQIDFNQPL
+254 KPIDFNQAL

-276 TILTLI
+276 TIVSLI
-282 NKENDVWQYEIKGG
+282 NADNDVWQIEIKGG

-301 RQIADIIDKCKKLVI
+301 RQIANILDKCKKLVI

-338 RSKVIEWCTTNDSKE
+338 RSKIIEWCTTNESKE
-353 TQVGLVQTL
+353 IQVGLVQTHL
-362 MTKDMM
+362 TKDMM
-368 HFEEKNTQLKNQL
+368 HFEESNKQLKNQF
-381 DVFGYSISK
+381 DTFGYSITK
-390 SKRITYSALSGQHDD
+390 TRKITYAALSGHHDD
-405 RVLSLMIAT
+405 RVLSLMIAM

-426 NIVFIKGGNSRMSM
+426 NIVFIKGGVSRMSM

>member
-1 MTKTRITMATV
+1 MATV

-18 FTKTQEKAWRTLN
+18 FTKTQEKAWRILN
-31 KTQCKELVL
+31 MANCKELVL
-40 AWSRQSGKSCFL
+40 AWSRQSGKSVFL

-58 WLLKKSSNIG
+58 FLLKKWANIG

-80 YSDITRILEP
+80 YSDIIKILEP

-104 ELVNGNKLSF
+104 ELINGNRLSF

-119 PTAIRGNTFK
+119 PTAIRGNSFR
-129 GLCVIDE
+129 GLVVVDE
-136 AAFIADTTSDGQDFF
+136 AAFVNDTTSDGQDFF

-158 CKAHKPK
+158 CKAYKPK

-171 PLAKSGTFYNK
+171 PLAKSGTFYTK
-182 FMRGQEQHLRDASN
+182 FMRGQEGHPHTDTPN

-205 YDDSLLTEEEIQ
+205 YDDSLITAEEIEE
-217 DIKDSIPEA
+217 IKNSIPEA
-226 SFEREFMVEFMDNAL
+226 SFQREFMVEFMDNAM
-241 SAFSD
+241 SAFTD

-276 TILTLI
+276 TIVSLI
-282 NKENDVWQYEIKGG
+282 NTDNDVWQIEIKGG

-301 RQIADIIDKCKKLVI
+301 RQIANILDKCKKLVI

-338 RSKVIEWCTTNDSKE
+338 RSKIIEWCTTNESKE
-353 TQVGLVQTL
+353 IQVGLVQTHL
-362 MTKDMM
+362 TKDMM
-368 HFEEKNTQLKNQL
+368 HFEESNKQLKNQF
-381 DVFGYSISK
+381 DTFGYAISK
-390 SKRITYSALSGQHDD
+390 TRKITYAALSGHHDD
-405 RVLSLMIAT
+405 RVLSLMIAM

-426 NIVFIKGGNSRMSM
+426 NIVFIKGGVSRMSM